1 METIT
6 VHDRLRYQRVT
17 GVGGALTDTAA
28 WLIYDQLAPAVRT
41 GVLEDLFGGGGAH
54 LDFTLLPIASTDFTA
69 DGRPYTYDDVDSGQS
84 DPDLG
89 GFSIDHD
96 QSYILPALRQMLAI
110 NPGEEVFAAP
120 WTAPPWMK
128 ANHAFGD
135 LGLRGSLL
143 PSAYGAFA
151 SYFVKFLQAYQAAGV
166 HIADVAP
173 ENEPASSAAFPAM
186 YFPATTEAQWITQ
199 NLQPALRAAGLS
211 PRIYGADVA
220 WHNYLYQ
227 HQLAT
232 GPARAALSGLA
243 WHCYSG
249 IPNVMGTLH
258 AQAPALDQIVT
269 ECAKELHPFPVP
281 LIAIGALRNW
291 ASAVTLWNLAL
302 DPTGGPVE
310 APNSGCHGCTGLV
323 TVNERSH
330 TVAFGLGYYQ
340 LAQVGRYLQD
350 GARRIESN
358 HFVHYRET
366 ATPTASAGVD
376 DVAFEN
382 PDGTRVVVAYNNSA
396 SPAHFAVQW
405 NGRSFDYTLDPKAT
419 ATFSW
424 HPPGG

>member
-1 METIT
+1 MA
-6 VHDRLRYQRVT
+6 
-17 GVGGALTDTAA
+17 GS
-28 WLIYDQLAPAVRT
+28 
-41 GVLEDLFGGGGAH
+41 
-54 LDFTLLPIASTDFTA
+54 DFTV
-69 DGRPYTYDDVDSGQS
+69 DGRPYTYDDAAPGQS
-84 DPDLG
+84 DPQLG

-96 QSYILPALRQMLAI
+96 QDYILPALRQMLAI

-128 ANHAFGD
+128 ANGAFND
-135 LGLRGSLL
+135 VGLKGSLL

-151 SYFVKFLQAYQAAGV
+151 GYFVKFLQAYAAAGV
-166 HIADVAP
+166 HVADVAP
-173 ENEPASSAAFPAM
+173 ENEPASSAVFPAM
-186 YFPATTEAQWITQ
+186 YFPAPNEARWITQ

-220 WHNYLYQ
+220 WRNYLYQ

-232 GPARAALSGLA
+232 GPARSALSGLA

-258 AQAPALDQIVT
+258 AQAPALDQVVT

-302 DPTGGPVE
+302 DPAGGPVQP
-310 APNSGCHGCTGLV
+310 PNTGCHGCTGLV
-323 TVNERSH
+323 TVNERKH

-340 LAQVGRYLQD
+340 LAQLGRYLQD
-350 GARRIESN
+350 GARRIDSN
-358 HFVHYRET
+358 HFVRYRDTAAPT
-366 ATPTASAGVD
+366 ATPGLD

-382 PDGTRVVVAYNNSA
+382 PDGTRVVVAYNNGNA
-396 SPAHFAVQW
+396 PARFAVEW
-405 NGRSFDYTLDPKAT
+405 NGRSFSYALAPKAT